1 MRKMQNLQYKDD
13 MIFSRNHSDS
23 KTQINQSVGLEEE
36 DICSTCSDVVPL
48 ATLTI
53 GIADHKPVVAL
64 PVLSTEGKVVSHRF
78 IADVSEQARQI
89 VPLFSI
95 FQAKGQS
102 IIKTYVLS
110 NELRLSSKWVDD
122 ELLEVDD

>member
-36 DICSTCSDVVPL
+36 DICSTCPNVVPL

-53 GIADHKPVVAL
+53 GITDHKPVVAL
-64 PVLSTEGKVVSHRF
+64 PALSPEGKVMAHRL
-78 IADVSEQARQI
+78 IADVGEQARQI
-89 VPLFSI
+89 VPLLSI

-102 IIKTYVLS
+102 IIKAYMFS
-110 NELRLSSKWVDD
+110 NELRLSSQRIDD
-122 ELLEVDD
+122 KLLEVDD